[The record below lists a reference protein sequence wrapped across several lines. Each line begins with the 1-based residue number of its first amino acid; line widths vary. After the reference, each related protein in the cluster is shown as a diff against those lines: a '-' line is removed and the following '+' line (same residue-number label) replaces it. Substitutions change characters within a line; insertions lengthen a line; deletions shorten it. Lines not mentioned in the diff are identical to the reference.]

1 MVLSEVLNKK
11 AQSHKGRR
19 QFLSTDGV
27 CGSEPSQRIKV
38 VVKRAAE
45 EGDSTQ
51 MNSHL
56 AVIINITDLSHEK
69 A

>member
-1 MVLSEVLNKK
+1 MVLSKVMYKK
-11 AQSHKGRR
+11 TQSHKGRR

-27 CGSEPSQRIKV
+27 CESEPSQRIKV
-38 VVKRAAE
+38 IVKRAAE

-56 AVIINITDLSHEK
+56 AVVVNITDSSQEK